1 MPYQLGDT
9 PIRNFDNSLVFAT
22 SPILL
27 YFLVSCFLFLV
38 SCFLFLVSR
47 CRLVGISA
55 WIAYL
60 PLLFTDSKALQ
71 LTVPLPYYPNDYLS
85 RSPKFCRPALFYL
98 DRLLRPRGSISLN
111 NFKQFQSRSALLS
124 AGPANSEPSQPVLRT
139 PAIAEATLRAI
150 RALVLRSQA
159 AKTSYSLNRTF

>member
-38 SCFLFLVSR
+38 SCFL
-47 CRLVGISA
+47 
-55 WIAYL
+55 L
-60 PLLFTDSKALQ
+60 PTNLASVPGLLTCPCYSLIRRPCSLQ
-71 LTVPLPYYPNDYLS
+71 SPLPYYPNYYLN
-85 RSPKFCRPALFYL
+85 RSPKLCRPALFYL

-111 NFKQFQSRSALLS
+111 NFKQFGSSSALLS

-139 PAIAEATLRAI
+139 PSIAEASLRAI

-159 AKTSYSLNRTF
+159 AKTPYSLNQTF